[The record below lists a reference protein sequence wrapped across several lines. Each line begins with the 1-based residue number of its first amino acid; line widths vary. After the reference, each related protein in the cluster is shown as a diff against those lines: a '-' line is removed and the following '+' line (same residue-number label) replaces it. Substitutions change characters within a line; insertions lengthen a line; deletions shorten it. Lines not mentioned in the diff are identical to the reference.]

1 MLDFIQRFLKIGEY
15 SEERTFGAVR
25 SDEWSKVRR
34 EFAKYVP
41 MVDCF
46 DGSTLFVQLH
56 HSQDPFHSNPARE
69 LDPTQLRWVG
79 RQRHLEEGHNG
90 NFQSL
95 NFSFDQ
101 RVEDYQN
108 RKFWNGTAWI
118 PNDKPRIKYKLTPE
132 ELVEWNKEFGTNWVY
147 PS

>member
-1 MLDFIQRFLKIGEY
+1 MNWFFDLFEDRP
-15 SEERTFGAVR
+15 FGATR
-25 SDEWSKVRR
+25 SSQWSQVVK

-41 MVDCF
+41 KVDCF
-46 DGSTLFVQLH
+46 DGSTLFIQLH
-56 HSQDPFHSNPARE
+56 HSQDPFHSNPERE

-79 RQRHLEEGHNG
+79 RRRHLEEGHNG

-108 RKFWNGTAWI
+108 RKFWNGSAWI
-118 PNDKPRIKYKLTPE
+118 ANDKPRIKYKLTEE
-132 ELVEWNKEFGTNWVY
+132 ELLEWNKTFGMSWKY
-147 PS
+147 L